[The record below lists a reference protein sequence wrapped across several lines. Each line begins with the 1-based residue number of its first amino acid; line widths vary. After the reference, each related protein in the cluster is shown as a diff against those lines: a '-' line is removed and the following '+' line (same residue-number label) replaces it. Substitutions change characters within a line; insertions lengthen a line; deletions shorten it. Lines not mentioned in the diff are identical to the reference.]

1 MCPRVARSFVEGSGC
16 PLAAAAFYT
25 YEHAPMTQPRVLH
38 LLRHA
43 KSSWDDQGLADH
55 DRPLASRGRKAA
67 KRIAKHLR
75 SEGIAPSLVLCSSSR
90 RTRETLERIRPDGDV
105 QIERDLYG
113 ASAPELL
120 ERLRRVPD
128 TTESVMLI
136 GHNPAIQDLTLELA
150 GRGDRL
156 EDAERKFPTCALA
169 TLELSNGWSELEAG
183 SAELVGFVRPKDL
196 T

>member
-1 MCPRVARSFVEGSGC
+1 
-16 PLAAAAFYT
+16 
-25 YEHAPMTQPRVLH
+25 MTQPRVLH

-156 EDAERKFPTCALA
+156 EDVERKFPTCALA

-183 SAELVGFVRPKDL
+183 SAELVGFVGPKDL

>member
-1 MCPRVARSFVEGSGC
+1 
-16 PLAAAAFYT
+16 
-25 YEHAPMTQPRVLH
+25 MTQPRVLH

-43 KSSWDDQGLADH
+43 KSSWEDQGVADH

-67 KRIAKHLR
+67 KRIAKHVR

-156 EDAERKFPTCALA
+156 EDVERKFPTCALA
-169 TLELSNGWSELEAG
+169 TLELSNGWGELEPG

>member
-1 MCPRVARSFVEGSGC
+1 
-16 PLAAAAFYT
+16 
-25 YEHAPMTQPRVLH
+25 MTQPRVLH

-43 KSSWDDQGLADH
+43 KSSWEDQGVADH

-136 GHNPAIQDLTLELA
+136 GHNPAIQELTLELA

-156 EDAERKFPTCALA
+156 EDVERKFPTCALA